1 MRSMS
6 TTALYGLRDYL
17 YGTLSTKDMI
27 WLVEQLG
34 SYIRKDESLPP
45 YTLEEL
51 NARIAK
57 SEQDAAEGRYM
68 SHQEVFES
76 INHFNTLLS

>member
-1 MRSMS
+1 MS

-17 YGTLSTKDMI
+17 YGTLTTSDMI

-34 SYIRKDESLPP
+34 SYIRKEEKLKP
-45 YTLEEL
+45 YTIDEL

-57 SEQDAAEGRYM
+57 SESDAAEGRYK
-68 SHQEVFES
+68 SHKEVFEALN
-76 INHFNTLLS
+76 IQEAV

>member
-1 MRSMS
+1 M
-6 TTALYGLRDYL
+6 
-17 YGTLSTKDMI
+17 
-27 WLVEQLG
+27 
-34 SYIRKDESLPP
+34 IRKDETLPP

-57 SEQDAAEGRYM
+57 SEQEAVEGRYM

>member
-1 MRSMS
+1 MRSM
-6 TTALYGLRDYL
+6 
-17 YGTLSTKDMI
+17 
-27 WLVEQLG
+27 
-34 SYIRKDESLPP
+34 IRKDESLPP

-68 SHQEVFES
+68 SHQEVFS
-76 INHFNTLLS
+76 VLCVHKDITNWFYRI